1 MFQNR
6 LFDSTYL
13 LILSFLMAFL
23 FLSSGCNQNSDQRE
37 FEKAAF
43 SEPTGITETNERG
56 DIIGNEDPDDWRI
69 APFFQ
74 GDIELITPPFPN
86 PVQSN
91 DRLTINIH
99 VNFIDRISG
108 IYIRV
113 YHFGSIEPVDQREQV
128 TTGTTTFTID
138 PRIIAGG
145 RPNPA
150 GLYRLIIQDETQ
162 NVITYG
168 DIEIE

>member
-1 MFQNR
+1 MVHNR
-6 LFDSTYL
+6 LYNSNYL
-13 LILSFLMAFL
+13 LILSFLVAFL

-56 DIIGNEDPDDWRI
+56 DIIGNNDPDDWRI

-91 DRLTINIH
+91 DRLTINIQ
-99 VNFIDRISG
+99 VNFLDRISG

-113 YHFGSIEPVDQREQV
+113 FRFGSFYPVDQREQI
-128 TTGTTTFTID
+128 TTGITTFTIN
-138 PRIIAGG
+138 PNIIAGNVT
-145 RPNPA
+145 NPA
-150 GLYRLIIQDETQ
+150 GRYRLIIQDETQ